1 MQPTQKSRA
10 ADLQC
15 STCKNEMR
23 DNKLKINPPLYLV
36 GKKIFCW
43 SCEEKMPAIALLA
56 SNVDAAEDEICILS
70 DIQELPKD
78 VYLFVKNRVPSFKM
92 KYSKMAGHKYLGNTC
107 PKCGFLSGE
116 FFLHAEPG
124 SPFFPMDDNDAKSLY
139 IREIPLTG
147 SITVAASVSMGCG
160 ELILKNAKRL
170 K

>member
-1 MQPTQKSRA
+1 MG
-10 ADLQC
+10 
-15 STCKNEMR
+15 

-43 SCEEKMPAIALLA
+43 NCENKMPAIALLA
-56 SNVDAAEDEICILS
+56 PNVDEAEGEICILS

-78 VYLFVKNRVPSFKM
+78 VYFFIKNRVPSFRM

-107 PKCGFLSGE
+107 PKCGLLSGE

-124 SPFFPMDDNDAKSLY
+124 GPFFPEDENDAKSLY
-139 IREIPLTG
+139 IREIPLTD
-147 SITVAASVSMGCG
+147 SITVTASVSTGCG
-160 ELILKNAKRL
+160 DLILKNAKRL

>member
-1 MQPTQKSRA
+1 
-10 ADLQC
+10 
-15 STCKNEMR
+15 MR

-43 SCEEKMPAIALLA
+43 NCEEKMPAIALLA
-56 SNVDAAEDEICILS
+56 PNIIAAEGEICILS

-78 VYLFVKNRVPSFKM
+78 VYFFIKNRVPSFKM

-107 PKCGFLSGE
+107 PKCGLLSGE

-124 SPFFPMDDNDAKSLY
+124 GPFFPVDENDARSLY

-147 SITVAASVSMGCG
+147 SIIVTASVSTGCG
-160 ELILKNAKRL
+160 DLILKNAKRL